1 MTRSGRETAETASP
15 ARRRWRIVGRSVGV
29 LYCFVW
35 LLIGTAFGHLYWGNQ
50 DFHEFVNQ
58 HWLGT
63 ATGML
68 TLNPM
73 ADFAIDKQ
81 FPGRTSLNVLV
92 LGSDHDYDNK
102 AREVATTHGRSDSI
116 LVAHF
121 DFARG
126 TIQAL
131 TIPRDTAVRIP
142 GRRGLHKINAAH
154 EFGGPELTIATIR
167 QAFGIPIDGYISI
180 DVDGFVKVVD
190 ALGGIDLTVEKRLK
204 YDDNWGNLHVN
215 LYPGFQHLTGYQAMG
230 YVRMRH
236 SDSDEMRSK
245 RQHNFLM
252 ALRQKIMSPSSFYL
266 LPRVMNAVSQSLHFG
281 GDMSRDKALAIANM
295 ARTLPQQNIVVTTLP
310 SEEGRSYV
318 TVDVDKA
325 TETIERMFFDGRPG
339 SVTLDVPDH
348 SVVDRLNG
356 QIGEGRRKTRVTAEN
371 PPVATGADL
380 GVEEQPVQPDT
391 PPDTQTPPAD
401 AGTRAQE
408 PPTPGGSHT
417 RPGQTGSSQPAGDL
431 SVEGTGR

>member
-1 MTRSGRETAETASP
+1 MSRSSREVAEAANP
-15 ARRRWRIVGRSVGV
+15 ARRRWRIVGNTLGA
-29 LYCFVW
+29 LYCLVW
-35 LLIGTAFGHLYWGNQ
+35 LLIGAAFGHLYWGNK

-73 ADFAIDKQ
+73 ADFAVEKQ
-81 FPGRTSLNVLV
+81 FPGRASLNVLV

-121 DFARG
+121 DFVHR

-154 EFGGPELTIATIR
+154 EFGGPELTIETIR

-215 LYPGFQHLTGYQAMG
+215 LYPGYQHLTGYQAMG

-252 ALRQKIMSPSSFYL
+252 ALRQKIMTPSAFYR
-266 LPRVMNAVSQSLHFG
+266 LPQVMNAVSESLHYG
-281 GDMSRDKALAIANM
+281 GDMSRDKALAVANL
-295 ARTLPQQNIVVTTLP
+295 ARTLPQENIVVTTLP
-310 SEEGRSYV
+310 SEEGPSYV
-318 TVDVDKA
+318 AVDVDKA
-325 TETIERMFFDGRPG
+325 TATIERMFFDGRPG
-339 SVTLDVPDH
+339 SVSLDVPDK
-348 SVVDRLNG
+348 STVDELNG
-356 QIGEGRRKTRVTAEN
+356 RIGRGRRKSKSVADA
-371 PPVATGADL
+371 PPVGVGGDL
-380 GVEEQPVQPDT
+380 GVES
-391 PPDTQTPPAD
+391 PPDASGQPAAPPAD
-401 AGTRAQE
+401 SGARPDE
-408 PPTPGGSHT
+408 PPASGA
-417 RPGQTGSSQPAGDL
+417 SQQPSPEHVKPAAPKGDL
-431 SVEGTGR
+431 SVEGAGR